1 MTDKFVDGDTK
12 LFCVS
17 ISFTTTYLNMMQEF
31 SKLDTN
37 FHLMDV
43 NVLYRCISLVLN
55 AQSSVSMYDG
65 WKNHQE

>member
-1 MTDKFVDGDTK
+1 MTDKCLDGDTK

-17 ISFTTTYLNMMQEF
+17 ICFTTTCLNMMQEF
-31 SKLDTN
+31 SKLSNN